1 MTFVQCVKHVDIK
14 IIMNQSKS
22 KSKKIIVDMQPVG
35 RRIDIETGTTLLA
48 ATQMAGVGLVS
59 LCGGE
64 GWCESCLVRVA
75 KGDVN
80 QPTQSELDYLGDEK
94 VEEGFRL
101 ACQVVPHTDVRI
113 DIPPES
119 LSTPQRLQVEGKDFE
134 IPLAPSVTIF
144 DLELAPPSL
153 EDLRADADR
162 IIDALATY
170 GFPDARIELPLLTD
184 ISDILRT
191 NKWSVRVVL
200 RENEVIAILPEGS
213 DIYGIS
219 VDIGTTKLAL
229 YLVNMLTGEIVEKIG
244 EMNPQIAYGEDVVSR
259 IAYTTQNSDGRKT
272 LQYALVNTLNKKI
285 NEVCKTT
292 GIEHR
297 QIVDSVIVGNTAMHH
312 LFAGLPVE
320 QLVFAPY
327 VPAINEP
334 FDIRAKEI
342 GINMAPGAYI
352 HLLPNIAGY
361 VGADHSAVILST
373 ELWKTDKTVMV
384 VDIGTNT
391 EISLVFEGRLLS
403 CSCASGPAFEGAHIA
418 NGMRAAPGAIER
430 VQIVE
435 DEVKIFTIEDKPPIG
450 ICGSGILD
458 TVAELKKANL
468 MDAKGAL
475 IEGGLNIRKNIHGI
489 LEFLLVPAE
498 STGHGRDIV
507 INRKDINE
515 IQLAKA
521 AIRAGQEIL
530 LIKAGIKADNI
541 DEVIIAGAFGT
552 YIDVPNAI
560 NVGMFPNIPINRFQQ
575 IGNAAGM
582 GAVQSLISANHRK
595 LIKDVIKNVDYI
607 ELTTYEKFQKEFVKA
622 MYLK

>member
-1 MTFVQCVKHVDIK
+1 
-14 IIMNQSKS
+14 
-22 KSKKIIVDMQPVG
+22 MQPVG
-35 RRIDIETGTTLLA
+35 RRIDVEAGTTLLA

-75 KGDVN
+75 KGEVN
-80 QPTQSELDYLGDEK
+80 PPTQSERDFLGDEK
-94 VEEGFRL
+94 VENGFRL
-101 ACQVVPHTDVRI
+101 ACQVVPQTDVRI

-119 LSTPQRLQVEGKDFE
+119 LSAPQRLQVEGKDFE
-134 IPLAPSVTIF
+134 ITLAPVVKF
-144 DLELAPPSL
+144 VDLKITPPSL
-153 EDLRADADR
+153 DDLRADTDR
-162 IIDALATY
+162 VKDALAVND
-170 GFPDARIELPLLTD
+170 FPDARIELPILAD
-184 ISDILRT
+184 ISGNLRK
-191 NKWSVRVVL
+191 NKWSVRVAL
-200 RENEVIAILPEGS
+200 RESEVIAILPEGS
-213 DIYGIS
+213 GIYGIS

-229 YLVNMLTGEIVEKIG
+229 YLVDMLTGEVVEKVG

-259 IAYTTQNSDGRKT
+259 IAYTIQNSDGRQT
-272 LQYALVNTLNKKI
+272 LQHTLVNTLNKKI
-285 NEVCKTT
+285 AEVCKII
-292 GIEHR
+292 GIEHV

-334 FDIRAKEI
+334 LDIRANEI
-342 GINMAPGAYI
+342 GINIAPGAYI

-373 ELWKTDKTVMV
+373 ELWKTEKTVMV

-391 EISLVFEGRLLS
+391 EISLVSEGRLVS

-430 VQIVE
+430 VQIVD
-435 DEVKIFTIEDKPPIG
+435 DEIKTFTIEDEPPIG

-458 TVAELKKANL
+458 IVAELKKANL

-475 IEGGLNIRKNIHGI
+475 IEGGLNVRKNPNGI
-489 LEFLLVPAE
+489 LEFLLVPAA
-498 STGHGRDIV
+498 STGHDRDIAV
-507 INRKDINE
+507 NRKDINE

-530 LIKAGIKADNI
+530 LIKAGIQADAI

-560 NVGMFPNIPINRFQQ
+560 KVGMFPDIPIDRFQQ

-582 GAVQSLISANHRK
+582 GAVQALVSANHRQ
-595 LIKDVIKNVDYI
+595 LIKDVIKDIDYI
-607 ELTTYEKFQKEFVKA
+607 ELTTYEEFQKEFVKA
-622 MYLK
+622 MYLR

>member
-1 MTFVQCVKHVDIK
+1 
-14 IIMNQSKS
+14 
-22 KSKKIIVDMQPVG
+22 MQPVG
-35 RRIDIETGTTLLA
+35 RRIDVEAGTTLLA
-48 ATQMAGVGLVS
+48 ATQMAGVGMVS

-64 GWCESCLVRVA
+64 GWCESCLVRVT
-75 KGDVN
+75 KGEVN
-80 QPTQSELDYLGDEK
+80 PPTQSERDFLGDEK
-94 VEEGFRL
+94 VENGFRL
-101 ACQVVPHTDVRI
+101 ACQVVPQTDVRI

-119 LSTPQRLQVEGKDFE
+119 LSAPQRLQVEGKDFE
-134 IPLAPSVTIF
+134 ITLAPVVKF
-144 DLELAPPSL
+144 VDLKITPPSL
-153 EDLRADADR
+153 DDLRADTDR
-162 IIDALATY
+162 VKDGLAVNA
-170 GFPDARIELPLLTD
+170 FPDARIELPILAD
-184 ISDILRT
+184 ISGNLRK
-191 NKWSVRVVL
+191 NKWSVRVAL
-200 RENEVIAILPEGS
+200 RESEVIAILPEGS
-213 DIYGIS
+213 GIYGIS

-229 YLVNMLTGEIVEKIG
+229 YLVDMLTGEVVEKVG

-259 IAYTTQNSDGRKT
+259 IAYTIQNSDGRQT
-272 LQYALVNTLNKKI
+272 LQHTLVNTLNKKI
-285 NEVCKTT
+285 AEVCKII
-292 GIEHR
+292 GIEHV

-334 FDIRAKEI
+334 LDIRANEI
-342 GINMAPGAYI
+342 GINIAPGAYI

-373 ELWKTDKTVMV
+373 ELWKTEKTVMV

-391 EISLVFEGRLLS
+391 EISLVSEGRLVS

-430 VQIVE
+430 VQIVD
-435 DEVKIFTIEDKPPIG
+435 DEIKTFTIEDEPPIG

-458 TVAELKKANL
+458 IVAELKKANL

-475 IEGGLNIRKNIHGI
+475 IEGGLNVRKNPNGI
-489 LEFLLVPAE
+489 LEFLLVPAA
-498 STGHGRDIV
+498 STGHDRDIAV
-507 INRKDINE
+507 NRKDINE

-530 LIKAGIKADNI
+530 LIKAGIQADAI

-560 NVGMFPNIPINRFQQ
+560 KVGMFPDIPIDRFQQ

-582 GAVQSLISANHRK
+582 GAVQALVSANHRQ
-595 LIKDVIKNVDYI
+595 LIKDVIKDIDYI
-607 ELTTYEKFQKEFVKA
+607 ELTTYEEFQKEFVKA
-622 MYLK
+622 MYLR